1 MWLKPFKGGSHQGK
15 NLLSI
20 YSSYSTNSLKNS
32 SNYWYF
38 SALKY
43 FYPLIWSLKKQKIGI
58 KQSYLK
64 TTRATTKTTDR
75 FLYHLFQPERGITKT
90 TPFPSCHQQALPV
103 VSRYVEEWTPQIS
116 DNEMTDKS
124 HQCDR
129 SLPHR
134 TRGSKSVLG
143 KESSQCVNPEFAD
156 PSTSIEL

>member
-20 YSSYSTNSLKNS
+20 YSSYSTNSLKYS
-32 SNYWYF
+32 SDYWYF

-43 FYPLIWSLKKQKIGI
+43 FYPLIWSLKKQKIDI

-90 TPFPSCHQQALPV
+90 THLSLVAISRRFQWSHGTWKNELRKYRIMRWRIKAIDVIVHYLTGRGDQRASSVKNPV
-103 VSRYVEEWTPQIS
+103 NV
-116 DNEMTDKS
+116 
-124 HQCDR
+124 
-129 SLPHR
+129 
-134 TRGSKSVLG
+134 
-143 KESSQCVNPEFAD
+143 
-156 PSTSIEL
+156 